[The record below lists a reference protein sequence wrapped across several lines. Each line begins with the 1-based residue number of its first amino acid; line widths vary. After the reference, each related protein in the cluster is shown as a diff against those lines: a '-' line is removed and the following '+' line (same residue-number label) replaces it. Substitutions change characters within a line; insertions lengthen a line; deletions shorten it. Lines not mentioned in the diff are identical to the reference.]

1 MLFYDPL
8 VKVKSDVIPIEM
20 YSTVDVQGMHPD
32 ENKTLIDDEI
42 KYIDEKLSE
51 YADICEKLSNERIFD
66 SSRFE

>member
-20 YSTVDVQGMHPD
+20 YSTVDVQGLHPD

>member
-1 MLFYDPL
+1 
-8 VKVKSDVIPIEM
+8 M
-20 YSTVDVQGMHPD
+20 YSTVDVQSMHPD